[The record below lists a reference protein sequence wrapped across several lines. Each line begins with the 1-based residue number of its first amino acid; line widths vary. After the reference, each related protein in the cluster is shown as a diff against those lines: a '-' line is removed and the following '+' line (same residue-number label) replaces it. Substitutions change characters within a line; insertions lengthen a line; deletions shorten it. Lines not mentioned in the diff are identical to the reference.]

1 MITYNT
7 TRLKVVTRLE
17 VVETKYV
24 LGIHRPGN
32 TASQGHANTQSVS
45 ITYYVPPWESISFE
59 LHALFVSYYIH
70 IMVAIKLHP

>member
-45 ITYYVPPWESISFE
+45 ITYYVPSSRMGLRTPLRIN
-59 LHALFVSYYIH
+59 
-70 IMVAIKLHP
+70 